1 MEDCGRQRP
10 FDRSVGLGVGRMALS
25 LSRERSH
32 AYTLATSSEAAQCA
46 CACSVLITPF
56 GNWDTMKCQFV
67 VTSVSL
73 YEYSIMKFII

>member
-10 FDRSVGLGVGRMALS
+10 FDRSVGR
-25 LSRERSH
+25 SRSDGFVLVEERSY
-32 AYTLATSSEAAQCA
+32 AYTLATSSGAAQCA